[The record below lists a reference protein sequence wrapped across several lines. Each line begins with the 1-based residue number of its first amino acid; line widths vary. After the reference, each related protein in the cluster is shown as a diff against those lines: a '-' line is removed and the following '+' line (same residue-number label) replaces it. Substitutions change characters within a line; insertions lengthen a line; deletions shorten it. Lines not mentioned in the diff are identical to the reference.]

1 MENWGLQ
8 LHLNVISPF
17 ENSFGLCPIP
27 LTRHGNWVYL
37 DGLVW
42 SLETWIRVRV
52 GIPLCRELKYFHI
65 CALIATAY
73 ALQVKLPPTPSLSCS
88 PSLLFH
94 IPSGPYQDSETTG
107 YKPGK
112 AELCSIAM
120 TSICS
125 DWSLSF
131 SDTFL
136 KILYITLRQRQGTFS
151 HPPCQSEILEGKFK
165 TRSQS
170 TSRDPGLERLLQLVI
185 IKRARAGF
193 RNQGQ
198 C

>member
-1 MENWGLQ
+1 M
-8 LHLNVISPF
+8 
-17 ENSFGLCPIP
+17 P
-27 LTRHGNWVYL
+27 LTRQGDWVYL

-42 SLETWIRVRV
+42 SLDTWIRVRI

-73 ALQVKLPPTPSLSCS
+73 ALQVKLPPTPSLLCS

-94 IPSGPYQDSETTG
+94 IPPGPYQDSETTG

-131 SDTFL
+131 SDKFL

-151 HPPCQSEILEGKFK
+151 HPPRQSVTLEGKFK

-185 IKRARAGF
+185 IRWARAGF
-193 RNQGQ
+193 RNEGQ
-198 C
+198 S